1 MQNQG
6 TKEVGVA

>member
-6 TKEVGVA
+6 

>member
-6 TKEVGVA
+6 C

>member
-6 TKEVGVA
+6 KK

>member
-6 TKEVGVA
+6 T